1 MKLIGAE
8 SILDEDCIPEK
19 QAILDEV
26 FKRGDAP
33 QLPNSHITFGAN
45 EFKKL
50 FRAYYDAVAG
60 KAKEM
65 RRNFL

>member
-1 MKLIGAE
+1 MKLIGGE

-33 QLPNSHITFGAN
+33 QLPNAHITFGAS
-45 EFKKL
+45 
-50 FRAYYDAVAG
+50 
-60 KAKEM
+60 
-65 RRNFL
+65 